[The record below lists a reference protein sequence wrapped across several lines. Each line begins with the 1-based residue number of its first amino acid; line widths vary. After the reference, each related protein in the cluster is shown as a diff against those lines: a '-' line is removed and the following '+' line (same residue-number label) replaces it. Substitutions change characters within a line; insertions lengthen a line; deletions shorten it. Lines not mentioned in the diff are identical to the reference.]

1 MSEPSRQPK
10 GASSSSE
17 LAGMGVQFVVA
28 ILLCLFLGKWLD
40 ARLGT
45 APWLLILGVF
55 AGATVSTVAM
65 YRKAFPPERPK
76 SPKPGKARL
85 GWGGVGVLI
94 VVVGGAFLS
103 TPFSE
108 PQDRRAIETSAVI
121 A

>member
-28 ILLCLFLGKWLD
+28 ILLCLFVGKWLD

-55 AGATVSTVAM
+55 AGAAASTVAM
-65 YRKAFPPERPK
+65 YRKAFPPEGPK
-76 SPKPGKARL
+76 SPK
-85 GWGGVGVLI
+85 
-94 VVVGGAFLS
+94 S
-103 TPFSE
+103 
-108 PQDRRAIETSAVI
+108 
-121 A
+121 